1 MDYFR
6 KMYSRKRMVSELI
19 DFFVGIEECIKQ
31 KQWINENS
39 FEILGS
45 QLEPESNG
53 SHMSRIKHEKNVTRK
68 KSLFYF

>member
-1 MDYFR
+1 
-6 KMYSRKRMVSELI
+6 MVSELI

>member
-1 MDYFR
+1 
-6 KMYSRKRMVSELI
+6 MVSKLI